1 MWVAPLVYEKENSR
15 LVSILSYYREI
26 MTKQCGNY
34 ELYVNIF
41 IFAPYTDVWY
51 TLCMTYANII
61 VNISHEN
68 LDKTFQYTVPSHL
81 EGTVSVGDYVTI
93 PFGKGNR
100 LINGYILELTDTP
113 EFDPAKQ
120 KEILSVVKDA
130 DLVESKL
137 LKLASWMKEEYG
149 STMITALK
157 TVLPIKKKVQNR
169 EKKRVVLTM
178 DREEAFG
185 LLREFERKHNTAR
198 VRILQELL
206 NEQELDYSLVT
217 SKLNISPA
225 TLRLLE
231 EMGVLRIDSERVYR
245 NMHLDASREEKL
257 MLNPMQQQV
266 VDAITADIRNGLK
279 QTYLIRGITGSGKT
293 EVYMEVIED
302 VIRRGRQAIVL
313 IPEIA
318 LTYQTVM
325 RFYKRFGD
333 RVSTLH
339 SKLSEGERYDQFERA
354 KKGEIDVM
362 IGPRSALFTPFSNLG
377 LIVIDEEHE
386 SSYKSDTM
394 PKYHAVTVAKKLA
407 ALHQASL
414 ILGSAT
420 PSVSTYY
427 DAMQKE
433 IRLFVLDKRAKE
445 AQLPEV
451 EITDLKEELKA
462 GNRTIFSRRLRDQ
475 IMDRLDRGEQ
485 TMLFLNRRG
494 YAGFV
499 SCRSC
504 GHVMTC
510 PHCDVSLSEHKGKK
524 LVCHYCGYERPSVT
538 ECPECHSKMI
548 GGMRAGTQQIEDSI
562 KKIFPQAR
570 VLRMDADTTKSKD
583 SYEKI
588 LSAFANREADI
599 LVGTQMIVKGHDF
612 PYVTLVGILA
622 ADLSLYANDYR
633 ASERTFQLLTQAAGR
648 AGRGERPG
656 NVVIQTYNPEHYS
669 VAFAARQDY
678 EGFYKEEIAYR
689 ELLQYPPCAHLL
701 AILLESQKETLVAA
715 YANRLGETLKEK
727 VSCLS
732 GAGDYGIINMIG
744 PSDATIRKISDVF
757 RQVIY
762 VKSPSAQALKQLK
775 DLAERYAEE
784 HPEGKIRMTFDFDP
798 LHGY

>member
-1 MWVAPLVYEKENSR
+1 MWVAPQVYEKENSR

-26 MTKQCGNY
+26 MTKQCENY

-41 IFAPYTDVWY
+41 IFAPHTDVWY

-100 LINGYILELTDTP
+100 EINGYILELTDTP

-120 KEILSVVKDA
+120 KEILSVVRDA
-130 DLVESKL
+130 DLVETKL

-157 TVLPIKKKVQNR
+157 TVLPIKKKVKKQER
-169 EKKRVVLTM
+169 KRVVLTM
-178 DREEAFG
+178 EREEAYD

-206 NEQELDYSLVT
+206 KEQELDYSLVT
-217 SKLNISPA
+217 SKLNISAA

-231 EMGVLRIDSERVYR
+231 EKGVLRIDSERVYR
-245 NMHLDASREEKL
+245 NMRVHASPEEKL
-257 MLNPMQQQV
+257 TLNPMQQQV
-266 VDAITADIRNGLK
+266 VDAITEDIRNGSR
-279 QTYLIRGITGSGKT
+279 QTCLIRGITGSGKT
-293 EVYMEVIED
+293 EVYMEVIEE
-302 VIRRGRQAIVL
+302 VIRQGRQAIVL

-325 RFYKRFGD
+325 RFYKRFGE

-354 KKGEIDVM
+354 KNGEIDVM

-407 ALHQASL
+407 ELHQASL

-427 DAMQKE
+427 DAMQGI
-433 IRLFVLDKRAKE
+433 IRLFVLDKRARE

-524 LVCHYCGYERPSVT
+524 LVCHYCGFERATVT

-548 GGMRAGTQQIEDSI
+548 GGMRAGTQQI

-583 SYEKI
+583 SYEQI

-648 AGRGERPG
+648 AGRGERSG
-656 NVVIQTYNPEHYS
+656 NVVIQTYHPEHYS
-669 VAFAARQDY
+669 VSFAAKQDY

-701 AILLESQKETLVAA
+701 AILLESPAEELVAG

-727 VSCLS
+727 IDACLS
-732 GAGDYGIINMIG
+732 RIEDYGIINMIG

-762 VKSPSAQALKQLK
+762 VKSQSARALKQLK